1 MTPED
6 PQAAR
11 WLKDSS
17 RDDCQT
23 NQTDPIEGVLP
34 IDVASADAA
43 SKDPEPQRPRHT
55 SRLAAR
61 SLAVSRPTVDQS
73 TLDSSLTNPAG
84 SKTEDG
90 DDLWQSETTVQI
102 QRIDATRSIQ
112 IAAPQAAMQPSQEP
126 LISAAMSHKTQT
138 NRTSQ
143 AHRRPDP
150 ILQSL
155 ILLVTM
161 ACMLAAARYA
171 VPSIVEE
178 IRFAW
183 HRGELRAEYE
193 TGTDGLKNVSLDS
206 LSQAYQMV
214 TSVVGPSVVHIEVE
228 RRKRSSN
235 SQIDRLLSSQAI
247 PAADQGSGAIVDAA
261 GFIVTNRHV
270 IADGEDITVTLSDGR
285 TVGAQIVGTDE
296 LTDLAV
302 LKVDA
307 TGLIPMRWGDSERS
321 RVGSPVWAV
330 GSPFGFDRSVTFGI
344 LSGKHRMVRAGTRY
358 QDFMQSDVAVN
369 PGNSGGP
376 LVDARGQLIGIN
388 TAIVGDTYQGVSFSI
403 PSSVVKEVYE
413 QLRSTGRV
421 DRGWL
426 GVSLA
431 EVPDDQFVGENHR
444 MRGALVGSLTD
455 SRSPAAIAGVLP
467 GDIITAVDGI
477 DIRDMG
483 HLMRI
488 IGNAIAGSEVE
499 LTIRRRESNAA
510 TAIEKRAVIKKLTVR
525 LNARPVELA
534 R

>member
-6 PQAAR
+6 PADAR
-11 WLKDSS
+11 RPDDHWPNGDQPDDPW
-17 RDDCQT
+17 RDDFRLSEFRPDDFRSEQ
-23 NQTDPIEGVLP
+23 NSPQLQSEVPVDATDPSLP
-34 IDVASADAA
+34 ANSA
-43 SKDPEPQRPRHT
+43 PQRPAQVSKVASNPVAPPRVSPNSLQPPASLEIHRIDN
-55 SRLAAR
+55 SR
-61 SLAVSRPTVDQS
+61 S
-73 TLDSSLTNPAG
+73 TEVTLAG
-84 SKTEDG
+84 SRKTSPTG
-90 DDLWQSETTVQI
+90 QKS
-102 QRIDATRSIQ
+102 DAKT
-112 IAAPQAAMQPSQEP
+112 AAPKSPPTNQRS
-126 LISAAMSHKTQT
+126 TQT
-138 NRTSQ
+138 L
-143 AHRRPDP
+143 RRPDP

-155 ILLVTM
+155 MLLVTM

-193 TGTDGLKNVSLDS
+193 TGTDGLKNVSLDT

-228 RRKRSSN
+228 RRSPAN
-235 SQIDRLLSSQAI
+235 QSQVNRLLSTQMM
-247 PAADQGSGAIVDAA
+247 PAADQGSGVIVDKA
-261 GFIVTNRHV
+261 GYIVTNRHV

-285 TVGAQIVGTDE
+285 EVGASIVGTDA

-302 LKVDA
+302 LKIDG
-307 TGLIPMRWGDSERS
+307 TGLIPIQWGDSDRS

-344 LSGKHRMVRAGTRY
+344 LSGKHRMVRASTRY

-376 LVDARGQLIGIN
+376 LVDAKGQLIGIN

-403 PSSVVKEVYE
+403 PSNVVNEVYE
-413 QLRSTGRV
+413 QLIRSGRV

-444 MRGALVGSLTD
+444 MRGALVGGLAD
-455 SRSPAAIAGVLP
+455 RRSPAAIAGVLP
-467 GDIITAVDGI
+467 GDIITAVDGVE
-477 DIRDMG
+477 IRDMG

-499 LTIRRRESNAA
+499 LSVRRKESANTI
-510 TAIEKRAVIKKLTVR
+510 TVKKLRVR
-525 LNARPVELA
+525 LNARPTELTP
-534 R
+534 